1 MIKKKQITR
10 KDLEGYFQK
19 EFDISVDELLGEGRY
34 YRYSKDGHDMLV
46 AGLNHFT
53 DWKMTSEH
61 GLHIQ
66 DINNPKAFLANPN
79 IRSMNDL
86 PDLNSYL
93 ETINKLRTDRELHTR
108 LIQRGLETLK
118 DQEVKDDLDKQIIEQ
133 LADTDYSNIDALL
146 TSAEPERSKQM
157 KLIFE
162 KFSHT
167 TIRDNNIYIID
178 PSGGEH
184 QQTHSGDFSFT
195 TITSR
200 EQFLEA
206 VKGSR
211 ENRDLSLR
219 IQSYFVRNGLE
230 ITKDRID
237 KEMDERVSSSLEDL
251 FNDQNLTEKEKVK
264 RLNTIHFFF
273 SEVYMDNDGDLVFPH
288 YEDQQKIVSVTNLK
302 NTERYFEDISTPEE
316 FIHKLS
322 HARKAR
328 DHYYHLHEKM
338 KKEPQLKKRIDERR
352 KKREQ
357 ERSDEEHER

>member
-1 MIKKKQITR
+1 MNKKKQITR

-53 DWKMTSEH
+53 DWKITSEH
-61 GLHIQ
+61 GLHLQ
-66 DINNPKAFLANPN
+66 DINNPKVFLANPN

-93 ETINKLRTDRELHTR
+93 ETINKLLTDHELHKQI
-108 LIQRGLETLK
+108 IQNGLETLK
-118 DQEVKDDLDKQIIEQ
+118 DQEVKDALEKQILEL
-133 LADTDYSNIDALL
+133 LADTNYANIDALL
-146 TSAEPERSKQM
+146 ESAEPERSEQM
-157 KLIFE
+157 KLIF
-162 KFSHT
+162 KTVSHI
-167 TIRDNNIYIID
+167 TIHDNNIYIID

-184 QQTHSGDFSFT
+184 QQTHSGDFSFGT
-195 TITSR
+195 LRTR
-200 EQFLEA
+200 NQFLEA

-219 IQSYFVRNGLE
+219 IQSYFVRNGLA
-230 ITKDRID
+230 ITKDRINQ
-237 KEMDERVSSSLEDL
+237 EMEERVSSSLDDL
-251 FNDQNLTEKEKVK
+251 FNDPTLTEKEKVK
-264 RLNTIHFFF
+264 RLNTMHFFF
-273 SEVYMDNDGDLVFPH
+273 SEVYMDTDGDFVFPH
-288 YEDQQKIVSVTNLK
+288 PEDQSKVVTVTNLE
-302 NTERYFEDISTPEE
+302 NTERYYENITNPQE

-328 DHYYHLHEKM
+328 DHYYHLHDKL
-338 KKEPQLKKRIDERR
+338 KEQGLKKGIEDRR

-357 ERSDEEHER
+357 ERRDNQQER